1 VNLLF
6 VCSGNICRSPMAA
19 EQMRH
24 RVSVDGPEDC
34 HIDSAGTLGIEGAPA
49 SPEAVEAMSANGISL
64 SSHRSQ
70 GIRLEHVQWADLV
83 IGMTHGHMMEL
94 ASMFPRDSTDRF
106 VLRAFG
112 LSAEPDPDSP
122 DLADPI
128 GKPLAFY
135 KDQVP
140 VIVRCV
146 ENLLRYVETRRP

>member
-1 VNLLF
+1 MNLLF

-24 RVSVDGPEDC
+24 RVAVEGLTDC
-34 HIDSAGTLGIEGAPA
+34 YVDSAGTLGIEGAPA
-49 SPEAVEAMSANGISL
+49 SPEAVEAMGANGVNL
-64 SSHRSQ
+64 SAHRSQ
-70 GIRLEHVQWADLV
+70 GIRIEHVQWADLV
-83 IGMTHGHMMEL
+83 IGMTHAHMMEL
-94 ASMFPRDSTDRF
+94 ASMFPRDTTDRF

-112 LSAEPDPDSP
+112 LGAEPDPDSP
-122 DLADPI
+122 DLSDPI

-146 ENLLRYVETRRP
+146 DNLLRHIATR